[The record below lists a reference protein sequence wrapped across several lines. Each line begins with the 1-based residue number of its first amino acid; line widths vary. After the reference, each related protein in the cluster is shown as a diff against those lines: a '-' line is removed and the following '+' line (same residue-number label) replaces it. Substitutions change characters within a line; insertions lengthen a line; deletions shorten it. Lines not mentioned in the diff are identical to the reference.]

1 MTSGTIRTSSAWLV
15 MAILASG
22 CATTK
27 VTTAWR
33 SPEAKP
39 VAFTKV
45 LAMVATDDQ
54 SLRRV
59 GETEICKRVQPTSCT
74 PSYAIFPQGAIPP
87 VEEAK
92 ARVRAAGFDG
102 AVVFRMLGERE
113 QQTYVPPTYH
123 YGPGWGFYGRAYPM
137 MSSPGYVRSDTL
149 VKVETS
155 VYDLTAD
162 QLVWVGTTE
171 TLNPK
176 DMPALVDGVATAV
189 AADMREHGLLRP
201 ADDTE

>member
-1 MTSGTIRTSSAWLV
+1 MTIGTPRLRGAWLAV
-15 MAILASG
+15 AILAAG

-33 SPEAKP
+33 APEARP
-39 VAFTKV
+39 ITFTKV
-45 LAMVATDDQ
+45 LALVPTDDQ

-74 PSYAIFPQGAIPP
+74 PSYSIFPQGALPP
-87 VEEAK
+87 VDEAK
-92 ARVRAAGFDG
+92 ARLRAAGFDG
-102 AVVFRMLGERE
+102 AVVLRLIGQRE
-113 QQTYVPPTYH
+113 QQTYVPPTYG
-123 YGPGWGFYGRAYPM
+123 YGPGWDFYGRAYPM
-137 MSSPGYVRSDTL
+137 MISPGYVRSDTL
-149 VKVETS
+149 VKVETT

-176 DMPALVDGVATAV
+176 NVPELVDGVATAV
-189 AADMREHGLLRP
+189 AADMREHGLLGS
-201 ADDTE
+201 TNEHE